1 VKAVRIEALKQIGPG
16 SRRKKPG
23 PIHFAPRRSKHIPY
37 AVPCQAMLVGR
48 ALLAPR
54 GGLAASCSPVLTT
67 DQVYSIA
74 LAAGFPPDTATEMVA
89 IAMRESS
96 LCPTAHNPGTLGVTE
111 DSYGL
116 WQINVDA
123 NPQVVSAL
131 GLSSPSQLLDP
142 NVNAAAAYML
152 WGGNDA
158 NLNTLWAINQT
169 GPPYY
174 YAEKYQA
181 NLPAAQAAAAR
192 VNASGGSAPV
202 VASSSIP
209 DASTD
214 TSTSAT
220 SLVSTV
226 GADLSSMV
234 GGSVTLFG
242 YQVPIMALAG
252 GGLAIVIL
260 LMSLTS
266 SRRR

>member
-1 VKAVRIEALKQIGPG
+1 MSSV
-16 SRRKKPG
+16 
-23 PIHFAPRRSKHIPY
+23 
-37 AVPCQAMLVGR
+37 LVGIG
-48 ALLAPR
+48 LLTPR
-54 GGLAASCSPVLTT
+54 SGLAASCSPVLTT

-74 LAAGFPPDTATEMVA
+74 LAAGFPSDVATDMVA

-131 GLSSPSQLLDP
+131 GLSDPSQLLDP

-152 WGGNDA
+152 WGGNNA

-192 VNASGGSAPV
+192 VNASGSTPV
-202 VASSSIP
+202 VAGTSTSTTAST
-209 DASTD
+209 STD
-214 TSTSAT
+214 TTDTS
-220 SLVSTV
+220 SLTSTV
-226 GADLSSMV
+226 GADLSTMF
-234 GGSVTLFG
+234 GGSVSIAGVSIPT
-242 YQVPIMALAG
+242 VALIG
-252 GGLAIVIL
+252 GGVAL
-260 LMSLTS
+260 LLLVWSMS
-266 SRRR
+266 SRR

>member
-1 VKAVRIEALKQIGPG
+1 
-16 SRRKKPG
+16 
-23 PIHFAPRRSKHIPY
+23 
-37 AVPCQAMLVGR
+37 MLVGI

-54 GGLAASCSPVLTT
+54 GMAASCSPVLTT
-67 DQVYSIA
+67 DQVYQIA
-74 LAAGFPPDTATEMVA
+74 LNAGFPSDVATDMVA

-131 GLSSPSQLLDP
+131 GLSDPSQLLDP

-152 WGGNDA
+152 WGGNNA

-202 VASSSIP
+202 VAGASTSVP
-209 DASTD
+209 TSTD
-214 TSTSAT
+214 TSGAS
-220 SLVSTV
+220 SLLSTAS
-226 GADLSSMV
+226 ADLSSMV
-234 GGSVTLFG
+234 GGSVTIAGVTIPTVALIG
-242 YQVPIMALAG
+242 GGVALA
-252 GGLAIVIL
+252 L
-260 LMSLTS
+260 LLWAMS
-266 SRRR
+266 SRR